1 MKHGA
6 RNDLVAEV
14 VKITRG
20 AVMCQVDVKL
30 AGTDYKMSSVM
41 TLESL
46 DELSLDTGDR
56 VHVIV
61 KAVNVLLARE

>member
-6 RNDLVAEV
+6 RNDLPAEV
-14 VKITRG
+14 TSIKRG

-30 AGTDYKMSSVM
+30 EGTSYKMSSVM

-46 DELSLDTGDR
+46 DSLGLKVGDK
-56 VHVIV
+56 VKVLA
-61 KAVNVLLARE
+61 KAVNVLLIRD

>member
-6 RNDLVAEV
+6 RNDLPAEV
-14 VKITRG
+14 TAIKRG

-41 TLESL
+41 TLDSL
-46 DELSLDTGDR
+46 DGMGLKVGDK
-56 VHVIV
+56 VNVLA
-61 KAVNVLLARE
+61 KAVNVLLTKP